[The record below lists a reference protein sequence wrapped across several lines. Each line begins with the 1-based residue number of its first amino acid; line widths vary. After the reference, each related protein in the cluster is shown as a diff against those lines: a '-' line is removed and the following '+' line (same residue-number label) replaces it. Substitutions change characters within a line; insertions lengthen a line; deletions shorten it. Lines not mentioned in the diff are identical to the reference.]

1 MKSRKKYLKRLYV
14 ERKRLGYTQNQMAR
28 LIGISRS
35 YYAEIE
41 SGKVLPSS
49 KLLFKINDVVKII
62 FFNNDVGNTSSC
74 EGEIFNGSKR
84 NTGDST
90 SKS

>member
-41 SGKVLPSS
+41 SGKVLPLS
-49 KLLFKINDVVKII
+49 LIHI
-62 FFNNDVGNTSSC
+62 
-74 EGEIFNGSKR
+74 
-84 NTGDST
+84 
-90 SKS
+90 